1 MRSRDELFYYGI
13 ISLWENWAFHER
25 KVIKEISDDLM
36 HILAVFRLWRAPRGP
51 LRVPN
56 GQPSVPWEVE
66 MNHSTMGLQS
76 PLTPRHPR
84 LRHPRLYGI
93 VLESPNFNPF
103 ISLLKFPTTTVRV
116 KKMFP
121 LCWREYLRN
130 SLNKFKK
137 TYEVFEA
144 LEKRSKLSAKT
155 KKSVQ

>member
-1 MRSRDELFYYGI
+1 
-13 ISLWENWAFHER
+13 
-25 KVIKEISDDLM
+25 M

-137 TYEVFEA
+137 HMRFLKLLKKGVNWVQKQKNRSSSLEVMTNCSWIMWNEMGN
-144 LEKRSKLSAKT
+144 L
-155 KKSVQ
+155 